1 MKRLMVITLDAPATH
16 CGSEGS
22 TCKHYIGGP
31 GRSCGLF
38 GGLLDQRVEGGN
50 PYPRRSTQC
59 HDAEYR
65 LNYEIARARAQ
76 SEEEERQ
83 ELAAAISHAEAL
95 KRERD
100 DARKALGEEQAEREA
115 FNRENLRL
123 GVRVRELETELQE
136 RGAGYGRT

>member
-38 GGLLDQRVEGGN
+38 GGLLDARVEGGN
-50 PYPRRSTQC
+50 PYPRRSAQC

-100 DARKALGEEQAEREA
+100 SALLALAEERDERRQLEREM
-115 FNRENLRL
+115 RRL
-123 GVRVRELETELQE
+123 LTLEGKAEPVREP
-136 RGAGYGRT
+136 GA

>member
-38 GGLLDQRVEGGN
+38 GGLLDPRVEGGN
-50 PYPRRSTQC
+50 PYPRRSAQC

-76 SEEEERQ
+76 SEESEREEF
-83 ELAAAISHAEAL
+83 AAAIARCEAL

-100 DARKALGEEQAEREA
+100 SALLALAEERDERRRLEREK
-115 FNRENLRL
+115 
-123 GVRVRELETELQE
+123 
-136 RGAGYGRT
+136 GA